1 VGAAEHC
8 LEKAE
13 RRIPESLKNRRVRMP
28 GRGEPLPMLAP
39 QLSIPAAQAL
49 FLLPGISFLQL
60 QKGLVVYHRS
70 RFQSRALTIRCPT
83 LYLPLSLRWNR
94 APDGHSRQGTLPGLW
109 KLGFLC
115 VTYSAAS
122 THRRRR
128 LESRSAQSPAALLG
142 LTIKSRLNY
151 NKRKKIIK
159 LQKVICPPMLLT
171 NLIQKKKSSIL
182 WYWIFGN
189 FFRPKKCKT
198 RLISLGK
205 THAKFG
211 NFHNSIIQCK
221 LNSTQRQWRRGDK
234 GRNKESGSKS
244 KPKEWNPKVHK

>member
-1 VGAAEHC
+1 MGAAEHC

-70 RFQSRALTIRCPT
+70 RFQSRALTKSVLRLSISLSHSDEIVHRTDT
-83 LYLPLSLRWNR
+83 L
-94 APDGHSRQGTLPGLW
+94 DKGTLPGLW

-122 THRRRR
+122 THRQRRF
-128 LESRSAQSPAALLG
+128 ESKSAQSPAALLG
-142 LTIKSRLNY
+142 LTIKSRLN
-151 NKRKKIIK
+151 K
-159 LQKVICPPMLLT
+159 LQQKEKRLGG
-171 NLIQKKKSSIL
+171 NLRSHVVNKPDKKKTISSIL
-182 WYWIFGN
+182 
-189 FFRPKKCKT
+189 
-198 RLISLGK
+198 
-205 THAKFG
+205 
-211 NFHNSIIQCK
+211 
-221 LNSTQRQWRRGDK
+221 
-234 GRNKESGSKS
+234 
-244 KPKEWNPKVHK
+244 